1 MPREPEN
8 YWKYAQLGLELSM
21 AVLLG
26 FWSGYR
32 LDKRLG
38 TAPWLMLGGAAA
50 GMAAGFYLAAKELF
64 RGDGGRGL

>member
-1 MPREPEN
+1 VPDKEN
-8 YWKYAQLGLELSM
+8 YWGYAQIGLELSM

-26 FWSGYR
+26 FWTGYR

-64 RGDGGRGL
+64 HKDEGGGR